1 MSMQVGVTAMLI
13 ASKYEEIW
21 APELRDFIY
30 ISDKAY
36 TREQIL
42 AMEKLMLNTLNF
54 NLTVP
59 TAYNFLGR
67 LLKVGQTGQI
77 CLQVSYD
84 AISLS
89 LTKKFSSLAVLP
101 DHPNGSQ
108 KHILSLAVLPDHL
121 YTKGVRPPGCLL
133 VVAPTDPL
141 LCLDGAGCQPC

>member
-1 MSMQVGVTAMLI
+1 MLI

-42 AMEKLMLNTLNF
+42 QMEKTMLNTLSF

-67 LLKVGQTGQI
+67 LLKVIQT
-77 CLQVSYD
+77 
-84 AISLS
+84 
-89 LTKKFSSLAVLP
+89 LAVMYVVLLSCTLVAKVCTRIRHVALLLHQRFHFLHIVLYKHGNMLC
-101 DHPNGSQ
+101 DGNQDISSPNIYWCQ
-108 KHILSLAVLPDHL
+108 
-121 YTKGVRPPGCLL
+121 LL
-133 VVAPTDPL
+133 V
-141 LCLDGAGCQPC
+141 